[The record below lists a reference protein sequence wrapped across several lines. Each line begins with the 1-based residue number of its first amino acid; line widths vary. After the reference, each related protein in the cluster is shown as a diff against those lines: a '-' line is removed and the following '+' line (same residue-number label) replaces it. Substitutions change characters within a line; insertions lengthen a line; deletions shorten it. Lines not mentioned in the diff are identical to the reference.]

1 MSLEK
6 LAKDIAAQ
14 AEAEASEIISEAKA
28 EAKRISKG
36 ASSEVEAISSDA
48 MMIAEKQSAQIG
60 VESVASARQSNQKDI
75 LIAKRVQIDLTYDAV
90 REKLGSP
97 KLSKRSAMLDSLL
110 KEAKAEAKGKMTLRP
125 ASIDRSALEQ
135 KASGF
140 TLGDD
145 IEALGGFMLVSDDG
159 SISLD
164 YTFDSKLNDA
174 WMTSL
179 GDVNQAL
186 FGA

>member
-1 MSLEK
+1 
-6 LAKDIAAQ
+6 
-14 AEAEASEIISEAKA
+14 
-28 EAKRISKG
+28 
-36 ASSEVEAISSDA
+36 
-48 MMIAEKQSAQIG
+48 
-60 VESVASARQSNQKDI
+60 
-75 LIAKRVQIDLTYDAV
+75 
-90 REKLGSP
+90 
-97 KLSKRSAMLDSLL
+97 MLDSLL

-135 KASGF
+135 KASDF

-145 IEALGGFMLVSDDG
+145 IEALGGFMLVSNDG

-174 WMTSL
+174 WLTSL